1 LKPPDI
7 HRQQAKKRL
16 RFHLLTVSSSRY
28 QKRDEHPP
36 DESGDVAEKIIRA
49 GGHTIQTRRLI
60 SDDARML
67 KGALQEFMKSNSD
80 VLAYVGG
87 TGLSKRDI
95 TIETVRPYFEKEISG
110 FGELLRSQSFVKVGA
125 AAMLSRATAGVAKG
139 RLILCLPG
147 SPDAVETALS
157 VFISEFPHAVHIAKS

>member
-1 LKPPDI
+1 MKPPEL

-28 QKRDEHPP
+28 RRRAEHPP
-36 DESGDVAEKIIRA
+36 DESGDVAEKIIEA

-67 KGALQEFMKSNSD
+67 KTALREFMKSNSD
-80 VLAYVGG
+80 VLVYVGG

-95 TIETVRPYFEKEISG
+95 TIETVRPYFEKEING
-110 FGELLRSQSFVKVGA
+110 FGELLRSESFARVGA

-147 SPDAVETALS
+147 SPDAVETALA

>member
-1 LKPPDI
+1 MKPPEL

-28 QKRDEHPP
+28 ERRDEHPP
-36 DESGDVAEKIIRA
+36 DESGDVAEKIILA

-67 KGALQEFMKSNSD
+67 KGALQEFMKSSSD

-110 FGELLRSQSFVKVGA
+110 FGELLRSQSFEKVGA